1 MTWRKE
7 MNARKPAEKR
17 KRTLRQW
24 GFLSIHVVL
33 LFALWAAI
41 VAVNIN
47 ITSIEQFAGSVGGGG
62 AGIVGQLVN
71 AIPAALPALFGG
83 ILQTLAKKLSRL
95 SKWDNPESQRIHELY
110 ATRLGP
116 RALHPRSPTLLTS
129 RSSSRYCR
137 YGFFFGRIVTIGLS
151 LFIYYQARFG
161 SRPTH
166 LIPPP
171 IPDLSPRLP
180 ALHLFIYYQNITG
193 AAFFPN
199 TAIMMKPLSEVTGAG
214 WKCQHDY
221 FSYQALVLA
230 LTEFAVP
237 KVSAAGMAG
246 TRFLLLG
253 KVATGRVSNTARLT
267 HAQPH
272 TTHRAPP
279 VCRWRRSWRRRR
291 GSSARSSRRSSP
303 KRGGARSSSSRRTSS
318 T

>member
-1 MTWRKE
+1 MLSGDPRSLARLTAPLLPRQVTWRKE

-110 ATRLGP
+110 LGRVSDPGRFTRAAP
-116 RALHPRSPTLLTS
+116 QLTS
-129 RSSSRYCR
+129 RSSSRHCR

-151 LFIYYQARFG
+151 LFIYYQ
-161 SRPTH
+161 
-166 LIPPP
+166 
-171 IPDLSPRLP
+171 
-180 ALHLFIYYQNITG
+180 
-193 AAFFPN
+193 
-199 TAIMMKPLSEVTGAG
+199 V
-214 WKCQHDY
+214 
-221 FSYQALVLA
+221 
-230 LTEFAVP
+230 
-237 KVSAAGMAG
+237 
-246 TRFLLLG
+246 
-253 KVATGRVSNTARLT
+253 
-267 HAQPH
+267 
-272 TTHRAPP
+272 
-279 VCRWRRSWRRRR
+279 
-291 GSSARSSRRSSP
+291 
-303 KRGGARSSSSRRTSS
+303 
-318 T
+318 

>member
-1 MTWRKE
+1 

-110 ATRLGP
+110 L
-116 RALHPRSPTLLTS
+116 
-129 RSSSRYCR
+129 
-137 YGFFFGRIVTIGLS
+137 
-151 LFIYYQARFG
+151 
-161 SRPTH
+161 
-166 LIPPP
+166 
-171 IPDLSPRLP
+171 
-180 ALHLFIYYQNITG
+180 
-193 AAFFPN
+193 
-199 TAIMMKPLSEVTGAG
+199 
-214 WKCQHDY
+214 
-221 FSYQALVLA
+221 
-230 LTEFAVP
+230 
-237 KVSAAGMAG
+237 
-246 TRFLLLG
+246 
-253 KVATGRVSNTARLT
+253 GRVSDPGRFT

-272 TTHRAPP
+272 IAHLPLLLPLLQVWILLRPHRDDRALALHLLPGIVHLPIRPP
-279 VCRWRRSWRRRR
+279 PRPARLSPLTSSYITRTSR
-291 GSSARSSRRSSP
+291 GRPSSRTPRS
-303 KRGGARSSSSRRTSS
+303 
-318 T
+318 

>member
-1 MTWRKE
+1 MKTSTLANFVALEYEVTWRKE

-151 LFIYYQARFG
+151 LFIYYQ
-161 SRPTH
+161 
-166 LIPPP
+166 
-171 IPDLSPRLP
+171 
-180 ALHLFIYYQNITG
+180 
-193 AAFFPN
+193 
-199 TAIMMKPLSEVTGAG
+199 V
-214 WKCQHDY
+214 
-221 FSYQALVLA
+221 
-230 LTEFAVP
+230 
-237 KVSAAGMAG
+237 
-246 TRFLLLG
+246 
-253 KVATGRVSNTARLT
+253 
-267 HAQPH
+267 
-272 TTHRAPP
+272 
-279 VCRWRRSWRRRR
+279 
-291 GSSARSSRRSSP
+291 
-303 KRGGARSSSSRRTSS
+303 
-318 T
+318 